1 MTLYVQL
8 FLEFFKIGLFS
19 IGGGLATL
27 PFLQDYAAR
36 TGLITEADIANMI
49 AISESTPGPIGI
61 NSATYFGYQLGGI
74 PGSILA
80 VVGLA
85 APSVIVIILVSRI
98 LQKFKN
104 NSYVDAAFY
113 GLRPASTA
121 LIAAAGISVVRIA
134 LLDETLYHLTG
145 SLTDLFRWKHILLA
159 VLLFFLIK
167 RTNKHPV
174 VYLAGSAVVGILFHF
189 AGV

>member
-1 MTLYVQL
+1 MILYFEL
-8 FLEFFKIGLFS
+8 FLEFFKIGLFA

-74 PGSILA
+74 SGSIFA
-80 VVGLA
+80 VLGLV
-85 APSVIVIILVSRI
+85 APSVIIIILVSRI
-98 LQKFKN
+98 LQKFKS

-121 LIAAAGISVVRIA
+121 LIAAAGIGVARIT
-134 LLDETLYHLTG
+134 LLDEKLYYLTG
-145 SLTDLFRWKHILLA
+145 SLSELFRWKHILLA

-167 RTNKHPV
+167 KTNKHPV